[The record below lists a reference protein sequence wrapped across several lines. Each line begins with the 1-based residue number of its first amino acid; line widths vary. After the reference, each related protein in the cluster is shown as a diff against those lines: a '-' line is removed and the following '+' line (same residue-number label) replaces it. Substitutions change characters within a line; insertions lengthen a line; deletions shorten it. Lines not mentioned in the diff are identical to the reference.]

1 VVTPSGAGGGSADF
15 SIFLTEVLEQITTA
29 FGKLVYLASFHNR
42 DSGRYQADEAAEMF
56 SAYSVHRTLQRAHWK
71 AFHDWQ
77 SLALKQKKSDLKR
90 YAEASG
96 GPAPWL
102 ALWTDGDAAHR
113 LMPAACAECERT
125 LFVTELGIMLELL
138 AHEGRGAPKALQ
150 AGALLFGILA
160 IANLTPRLKAQ
171 QRTGGTA
178 LAVSVGPEA
187 RLSQPQVVIRFV
199 VSVDGAGEVVTQSAV
214 VGAWVRSFPG
224 QQIRLTARSG
234 EIQGPGGP
242 VRGTSIR
249 WSGALAQATGG
260 GQSAACASGS
270 LVSEARQDL
279 VNGWSS
285 SGTLSCAVNFELVN
299 PRDLQP
305 GVYTAVIDLDLQAE

>member
-1 VVTPSGAGGGSADF
+1 VATGGAAGSEDF

-29 FGKLVYLASFHNR
+29 FGRLVYLASFRNP

-96 GPAPWL
+96 GAAPWL

-150 AGALLFGILA
+150 FGALLFGILA

-171 QRTGGTA
+171 QQRAGGTA

-199 VSVDGAGEVVTQSAV
+199 VSADGAGEVVTQSAV
-214 VGAWVRSFPG
+214 VGAWVRSLPG
-224 QQIRLTARSG
+224 QQIRLTSRSG
-234 EIQGPGGP
+234 EVQGPRGP
-242 VRGTSIR
+242 VRDAAIR

-270 LVSEARQDL
+270 LVSEAQQDM
-279 VNGWSS
+279 VSGWSS
-285 SGTLSCAVNFELVN
+285 SGTLSCAVNFELLN
-299 PRDLQP
+299 PRDLPP
-305 GVYTAVIDLDLQAE
+305 GVYTAVIDLDLRAE